1 MQPKKESRGKYIH
14 DSYVSYKE
22 RKGNVVQTVLVQM
35 AGDKAQGL
43 MWKIPVTQIR
53 SCLRQPGQCPHI
65 EHKPLFLSVDTHRQ
79 PGQCS
84 T

>member
-14 DSYVSYKE
+14 DKE

-43 MWKIPVTQIR
+43 M
-53 SCLRQPGQCPHI
+53 
-65 EHKPLFLSVDTHRQ
+65 
-79 PGQCS
+79 
-84 T
+84 